1 MGGQT
6 RSKRYRKFLRRLVA
20 ARRAAGLT
28 QVEVAEILNQPQSY
42 VSRCESG
49 ERRIDP
55 VELSDFAAIYDQP
68 LSYFLDKSPY
78 SSRKRIDTGLPDEQ
92 S

>member
-6 RSKRYRKFLRRLVA
+6 RSKRYKKFLRRLRA

-28 QVEVAEILNQPQSY
+28 QVEVASILNQPQSY

-55 VELSDFAAIYDQP
+55 VELSDFAAIYGQP
-68 LSYFLDKSPY
+68 LSYFVDNSPY
-78 SSRKRIDTGLPDEQ
+78 TSTKRVDKDSPGTQ